1 MGYPDETKAGE
12 DFMSYSSGL
21 NSKSSEAEA
30 TNTLRPAQM
39 WKGAPKKLQ
48 SVDLD
53 PCQDFST
60 HHIPAQTAVRHRY
73 NVIKK
78 KWVVDEI
85 QVKIKRNP
93 FDRGR
98 CENVSD

>member
-1 MGYPDETKAGE
+1 
-12 DFMSYSSGL
+12 MSYSSGL

-39 WKGAPKKLQ
+39 WKGAPKNLQ

-53 PCQDFST
+53 PRLNFQT
-60 HHIPAQTAVRHRY
+60 HHIPAQTAVSHRY

-78 KWVVDEI
+78 KWVGDGI

-98 CENVSD
+98 CKNASD